1 MSPAWSARHTSS
13 YEVLQMNDI
22 VFNNKKLEKAEK
34 KAAKRAEKLAKKNK
48 KKEEDVTNAAELEN
62 VDEFSDASGE
72 HTALNRPKT
81 NIQAIDNSY
90 E

>member
-1 MSPAWSARHTSS
+1 MSPEWNERNSSS

-22 VFNNKKLEKAEK
+22 VYNNKKLEKAEK
-34 KAAKRAEKLAKKNK
+34 KAAKKAEKLAKKNK
-48 KKEEDVTNAAELEN
+48 KKDEELANVADLEN

>member
-1 MSPAWSARHTSS
+1 MSPAWVARHTSS
-13 YEVLQMNDI
+13 YEVLQMHDI
-22 VFNNKKLEKAEK
+22 VFNNKKLAKAEAK
-34 KAAKRAEKLAKKNK
+34 KAKKEK
-48 KKEEDVTNAAELEN
+48 KKREESMEELEN

-72 HTALNRPKT
+72 RQALTRPKT